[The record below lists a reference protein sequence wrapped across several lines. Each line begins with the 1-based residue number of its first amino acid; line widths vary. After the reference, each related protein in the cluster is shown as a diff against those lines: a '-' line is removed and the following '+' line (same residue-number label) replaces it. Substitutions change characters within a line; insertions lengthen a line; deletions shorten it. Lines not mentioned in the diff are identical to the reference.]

1 MSKPKPK
8 LISRNRSIRE
18 YLNKNKRYNNVQG
31 QRSVAKKITPI
42 KSEQERTTSVEQNT
56 EITSSKPEQQEI
68 TMKIQENS
76 IITSSLESTI
86 TSNKS
91 EHKITSQDNDEQEI
105 VDYQKK
111 IFVKLKP
118 PSIFEKPK
126 ITRKR
131 TKKNI
136 DQDNTSKIYTFF
148 KPINNKETPELRIS
162 NNKLVHTDVR
172 RDIHSTV
179 FQTTASTPEV
189 DLPTNP
195 VINLQN
201 SLVTGLPGRTEDRS
215 VRQMLNHGSA
225 NLLLEKKGCTFEN
238 VSKFL

>member
-1 MSKPKPK
+1 MKN
-8 LISRNRSIRE
+8 RN
-18 YLNKNKRYNNVQG
+18 NK
-31 QRSVAKKITPI
+31 KK
-42 KSEQERTTSVEQNT
+42 N
-56 EITSSKPEQQEI
+56 
-68 TMKIQENS
+68 
-76 IITSSLESTI
+76 
-86 TSNKS
+86 
-91 EHKITSQDNDEQEI
+91 
-105 VDYQKK
+105 
-111 IFVKLKP
+111 
-118 PSIFEKPK
+118 
-126 ITRKR
+126 
-131 TKKNI
+131 KKNI
-136 DQDNTSKIYTFF
+136 EQDNTSKIYTFF

-225 NLLLEKKGCTFEN
+225 NLLLEKKGVMITFLGVRTPPSPPTLMDSN
-238 VSKFL
+238 GIFSLI

>member
-1 MSKPKPK
+1 MCWAGGERGSLKERDPGGGYVPTSFLLTHANPPDIKENYQNITGNSKKTTQKTIAENSGFDIKEHYQKSKTVHTNAVRPNLSKPKPK

-42 KSEQERTTSVEQNT
+42 KSEQEKTTSVEQNT

-126 ITRKR
+126 ITIKR

-136 DQDNTSKIYTFF
+136 EQDNTSKIYTFF
-148 KPINNKETPELRIS
+148 KPINNKETPAIRI
-162 NNKLVHTDVR
+162 
-172 RDIHSTV
+172 
-179 FQTTASTPEV
+179 
-189 DLPTNP
+189 
-195 VINLQN
+195 
-201 SLVTGLPGRTEDRS
+201 
-215 VRQMLNHGSA
+215 
-225 NLLLEKKGCTFEN
+225 
-238 VSKFL
+238 